1 MEACPYPFTCGSS
14 NSTWTLLPSRS
25 HDNIFD
31 YWEDKQIL
39 RKKKRERGRYTND
52 KIFNHQN
59 NGFNNPKVKEI
70 ERI

>member
-1 MEACPYPFTCGSS
+1 MALQIVCELCGP
-14 NSTWTLLPSRS
+14 LVVMS